1 MPTDLEQQQE
11 TALFLKRRRRRSIA
25 LGLTLGALVILF
37 YILTFVKM
45 SVQHSL

>member
-1 MPTDLEQQQE
+1 MPTEIERQE
-11 TALFLKRRRRRSIA
+11 MDLFLKRRRRRSIA
-25 LGLTLGALVILF
+25 LGLALGGLVILF